1 MESTRVHRPSAALGV
16 VIMLVAGACGTQSS
30 PAPSVPSS
38 ATGSIPPAAT
48 AAGSAPAASTPASA
62 PASIPQGGTLSIGW
76 NGEIQ
81 WLDPALGYD
90 VTSWPAERLMF
101 EPLMAYDNGTTLVPL
116 LADGMPTVSTD
127 GKAYTFKIHS
137 GVNFVNEDGSVLRP
151 MVAADVA
158 ASINR
163 VIDPNLK
170 PNPSP
175 VASGFFGNIV
185 GAADVLAGKAKTASG
200 IKVID
205 ASTVEFDLV
214 VPDATFL
221 NVMATPFSSIVPTEL
236 AGTDA
241 TVFSAKPVGT
251 GPYLFKSYAKGQ
263 GATFVKN
270 PSYWQAGQPYLD
282 TVDYRTG
289 QDDNAMLQQIEAGS
303 LDLMGDPLPPAQF
316 TDVTTN
322 PAYVDQIVHHTLV
335 DTDYVFMDT
344 QMPNS
349 GPFSKVQVRQAVNYA
364 IDKAAI
370 LQISHGAGV
379 AANCIFPPDMPG
391 FDASCN
397 PYPHD
402 VDKAKSLMAEAGYA
416 SGFDTTFYT
425 DTTDP
430 DPQIGA
436 SIQQDLAAIGIR
448 TQIVSQ
454 EFATFLDT
462 IETPHKAPIGWVGWF
477 QDYPDPSDFID
488 PILSCAS
495 AVKGGANAALY
506 CNKTID
512 QMAAAAK
519 GETDTAK
526 RTAAYTQIQSHD
538 HGRRPVGAVPPPGVV
553 HAHQQADRRVRD
565 PPGLAVRRP
574 EPVREAGLV
583 RSDRDD

>member
-1 MESTRVHRPSAALGV
+1 MESTRVPRPSAALGV
-16 VIMLVAGACGTQSS
+16 VIMLVAGACGAQSS
-30 PAPSVPSS
+30 PAPSVQAS
-38 ATGSIPPAAT
+38 APPAASVPAVT
-48 AAGSAPAASTPASA
+48 AAPSVPAAST

-101 EPLMAYDNGTTLVPL
+101 EQLMAYDSGTKLVPL
-116 LADGMPTVSTD
+116 LADGMPTLSAD
-127 GKAYTFKIHS
+127 GKAYTFKLHT

-151 MVAADVA
+151 MTADDVA
-158 ASINR
+158 YSINR
-163 VIDPNLK
+163 ILNPNLK

-175 VASGFFGNIV
+175 VSSGFFGNVV
-185 GAADVLAGKAKTASG
+185 GAADVLSGKATTASG

-205 ASTVEFDLV
+205 PGTIEFDLV

-221 NVMATPFSSIVPTEL
+221 NILATPFSSVVPKEL
-236 AGTDA
+236 AGGDA
-241 TVFSAKPVGT
+241 TAFSAKPVGT

-263 GATFVKN
+263 GAVFVKN
-270 PSYWQAGQPYLD
+270 PAYWQAGQPYLD
-282 TVDYRTG
+282 EIDYKTG
-289 QDDNAMLQQIEAGS
+289 QDDNAMLLQIEAGT
-303 LDLMGDPLPPAQF
+303 LDLMGDPLPAAQF

-322 PAYVDQIVHHTLV
+322 PAYKDQIVHHTLV

-344 QMPNS
+344 QQPSS
-349 GPFSKVQVRQAVNYA
+349 GPFSNVKVRQAVNYA
-364 IDKAAI
+364 IDKTAI

-379 AANCIFPPDMPG
+379 AANCIFPPDLPG
-391 FDASCN
+391 YDASCN

-402 VDKAKSLMAEAGYA
+402 VEKAKALMKDAGFGA
-416 SGFDTTFYT
+416 GFDTKFYT

-448 TQIVSQ
+448 VQIVSQ

-506 CNKTID
+506 CNKTVD
-512 QMAAAAK
+512 QMAAAAR
-519 GETDTAK
+519 GEPDPAK
-526 RTAAYTQIQSHD
+526 RIAAYTQIQSTIMADAPWAPFRHQEWYTLTSKRVGGFEI
-538 HGRRPVGAVPPPGVV
+538 HPVW
-553 HAHQQADRRVRD
+553 QYD
-565 PPGLAVRRP
+565 
-574 EPVREAGLV
+574 V
-583 RSDRDD
+583 RSLYLKPGS

>member
-1 MESTRVHRPSAALGV
+1 MRSIQVYQRVTAMGV
-16 VIMLVAGACGTQSS
+16 AIMLVASACQAQTS
-30 PAPSVPSS
+30 PAPSAPGGVP
-38 ATGSIPPAAT
+38 
-48 AAGSAPAASTPASA
+48 GSAAVTPGASTPAASSVASA
-62 PASIPQGGTLSIGW
+62 SAGIPQGGTLSIGW

-90 VTSWPAERLMF
+90 VTSWPAERLVF
-101 EPLMAYDNGTTLVPL
+101 EPLLAYDQGTALVPL
-116 LADGMPTVSTD
+116 LADGMPTASAD
-127 GKAYTFKIHS
+127 GKTYTVKIHS

-151 MVAADVA
+151 MTAGDVA

-163 VIDPNLK
+163 VLNPNLK

-175 VASGFFGNIV
+175 VGGGFFGNIV
-185 GAADVLAGKAKTASG
+185 GAADVLAGKAQTASG

-205 ASTVEFDLV
+205 PATVEFDLV
-214 VPDATFL
+214 TADATFL
-221 NVMATPFSSIVPTEL
+221 NVLATPFASVVPKEL

-241 TVFSAKPVGT
+241 TAFSAKPVGT

-263 GATFVKN
+263 GAVFVKN

-282 TVDYRTG
+282 QIEYRTG
-289 QDDNAMLQQIEAGS
+289 QDDNTMLQQIEAGT

-322 PAYVDQIVHHTLV
+322 HASQVVHHTIV
-335 DTDYVFMDT
+335 NVDYVFMDT
-344 QMPNS
+344 QQANS
-349 GPFSKVQVRQAVNYA
+349 GPFSNLKVRQAVNYA

-379 AANCIFPPDMPG
+379 PANCIYPPDLPG
-391 FDASCN
+391 YDATCN

-402 VDKAKSLMAEAGYA
+402 VAKAKQLMKDAGFEA
-416 SGFDTTFYT
+416 GFDTKFYT

-488 PILSCAS
+488 PILSCAT
-495 AVKGGANAALY
+495 AVNGGANAALY
-506 CNKTID
+506 CNKD
-512 QMAAAAK
+512 VDALAATAK
-519 GETDTAK
+519 GETDPTK
-526 RTAAYTQIQSHD
+526 RLADYQQIQTTIMADAPWAPFRHQEWYTLVGKGVGGFQI
-538 HGRRPVGAVPPPGVV
+538 HPVW
-553 HAHQQADRRVRD
+553 QYDVRNLWKK
-565 PPGLAVRRP
+565 PA
-574 EPVREAGLV
+574 
-583 RSDRDD
+583 S

>member
-1 MESTRVHRPSAALGV
+1 VQSNRIPWRTSALGV
-16 VIMLVAGACGTQSS
+16 IVILVASACGTQRS
-30 PAPSVPSS
+30 PAPSGG
-38 ATGSIPPAAT
+38 GSV
-48 AAGSAPAASTPASA
+48 APGASA
-62 PASIPQGGTLSIGW
+62 PAGSAAATSGASAPANTPQGGTLSIGW

-90 VTSWPAERLMF
+90 VNSWPAERLIF
-101 EPLMAYDNGTTLVPL
+101 EPLLGYDSGTTLVPL
-116 LADGMPTVSTD
+116 LADGMPTVSVD
-127 GKAYTFKIHS
+127 GKAFTFKIHA
-137 GVNFVNEDGSVLRP
+137 GVNFVNQDGSILRP
-151 MVAADVA
+151 MTADDIA
-158 ASINR
+158 YSINR
-163 VIDPNLK
+163 VLNPNLK

-185 GAADVLAGKAKTASG
+185 GAADVLAGTTQTASG

-205 ASTVEFDLV
+205 PTTIEFDLV
-214 VPDATFL
+214 QADATFL
-221 NVMATPFSSIVPTEL
+221 NVLATPFASIVPKEM
-236 AGTDA
+236 AGVDA
-241 TVFSAKPVGT
+241 TAFSAKPVGT

-270 PSYWQAGQPYLD
+270 PAYWQAGQPYLD
-282 TVDYRTG
+282 QIDYKTG
-289 QDDNAMLQQIEAGS
+289 QDDNAMLLQIEAGT

-322 PAYVDQIVHHTLV
+322 PSYADQIYHHTLV

-344 QMPNS
+344 QQPNN
-349 GPFSKVQVRQAVNYA
+349 GPFSNVKVRQAVNYA

-379 AANCIFPPDMPG
+379 AANCIYPPDLPG
-391 FDASCN
+391 YDATCD

-402 VDKAKSLMAEAGYA
+402 VAKAKALMKEAGFEA
-416 SGFDTTFYT
+416 GFDTTFYT

-448 TQIVSQ
+448 VQIVSQ

-488 PILSCAS
+488 PILSCAA

-506 CNKTID
+506 CNTAVD
-512 QMAAAAK
+512 ATAAAAK
-519 GETDTAK
+519 GETDPAK
-526 RTAAYTQIQSHD
+526 RITAYQQIQNTIMADAPWAPFRHQEWYTLTSKRVGGFSLH
-538 HGRRPVGAVPPPGVV
+538 PVWLY
-553 HAHQQADRRVRD
+553 D
-565 PPGLAVRRP
+565 
-574 EPVREAGLV
+574 V
-583 RSDRDD
+583 RSLWIKPGS

>member
-1 MESTRVHRPSAALGV
+1 MRSIQVYQRVTAMGV
-16 VIMLVAGACGTQSS
+16 AIMLVASACQAQTP
-30 PAPSVPSS
+30 PAPSASGGVPGS
-38 ATGSIPPAAT
+38 AAAT
-48 AAGSAPAASTPASA
+48 PGASA
-62 PASIPQGGTLSIGW
+62 PAVSSVPSASTGIPQGGTLSIGW

-101 EPLMAYDNGTTLVPL
+101 EPLLAYDQGTNLVPL
-116 LADGMPTVSTD
+116 LADGMPTVAAD
-127 GKAYTFKIHS
+127 GKAYTVKIHG

-151 MVAADVA
+151 VTADDVA

-163 VIDPNLK
+163 ILNPNLK

-175 VASGFFGNIV
+175 VGGGFFGNIV
-185 GAADVLAGKAKTASG
+185 GAADVLGGKAQTASG

-205 ASTVEFDLV
+205 PTTVEFDLV
-214 VPDATFL
+214 NADATFPYVL
-221 NVMATPFSSIVPTEL
+221 ATPFASVVPKEL

-263 GATFVKN
+263 GAVFVKN
-270 PSYWQAGQPYLD
+270 PAYWQAGQPYLD
-282 TVDYRTG
+282 QIEYRTG
-289 QDDNAMLQQIEAGS
+289 QDDNTMLQQIEAGT

-322 PAYVDQIVHHTLV
+322 YASQVVHHTIV
-335 DTDYVFMDT
+335 NVDYVFMDT
-344 QMPNS
+344 QQANG
-349 GPFSKVQVRQAVNYA
+349 GPFSNVKVRQAVNHA

-370 LQISHGAGV
+370 LQIAHGAGV
-379 AANCIFPPDMPG
+379 PANCIYPPDLPG
-391 FDASCN
+391 YDSNCN

-402 VDKAKSLMAEAGYA
+402 VAKAKQLMKDAGFEA
-416 SGFDTTFYT
+416 GFDTKFYT

-506 CNKTID
+506 CNKAVD
-512 QMAAAAK
+512 ALAAKAK
-519 GETDTAK
+519 GETDSAK
-526 RTAAYTQIQSHD
+526 RLADYQQIQTTIMADAPWAPFRHQEWYTLVGKGVGGFEI
-538 HGRRPVGAVPPPGVV
+538 HPVW
-553 HAHQQADRRVRD
+553 QYDVRNLWKK
-565 PPGLAVRRP
+565 PN
-574 EPVREAGLV
+574 
-583 RSDRDD
+583 S

>member
-1 MESTRVHRPSAALGV
+1 ASSGVPPS
-16 VIMLVAGACGTQSS
+16 
-30 PAPSVPSS
+30 
-38 ATGSIPPAAT
+38 T
-48 AAGSAPAASTPASA
+48 AASQ
-62 PASIPQGGTLSIGW
+62 PASIPQGGNLSIGW

-101 EPLMAYDNGTTLVPL
+101 ETLLAYDEGTKLVPL
-116 LADGMPTVSTD
+116 LADGMPTISSD
-127 GKAYTFKIHS
+127 GKTVTVKLHT
-137 GVNFVNEDGSVLRP
+137 GVKFVKADGSSLRE
-151 MVAADVA
+151 MTADDVA
-158 ASINR
+158 YSINR
-163 VIDPNLK
+163 VLNPKLK

-175 VASGFFGNIV
+175 VSSGFFGNIV
-185 GAADVLAGKAKTASG
+185 GAAEVLGGTATAASG
-200 IKVID
+200 IKVVD
-205 ASTVEFDLV
+205 PTTVEFDLV
-214 VPDATFL
+214 QADATFL
-221 NVMATPFSSIVPTEL
+221 NVLATPFASVVPKEL
-236 AGTDA
+236 AGDDA
-241 TVFSAKPVGT
+241 TAFSAAPVGT

-263 GATFVKN
+263 GAIFVKN
-270 PSYWQAGQPYLD
+270 PLYWQAGQPYLD
-282 TVDYRTG
+282 QVDYKTG
-289 QDDNAMLQQIEAGS
+289 QDDNAMLLQIEAGT

-322 PAYVDQIVHHTLV
+322 PDYKDQIVHHTLV

-344 QMPNS
+344 QQEKS
-349 GPFSKVQVRQAVNYA
+349 GPFSNVKVRQAVNYA

-379 AANCIFPPDMPG
+379 PANCIFPPDMAG
-391 FDASCN
+391 YDASCN

-402 VDKAKSLMAEAGYA
+402 VEKAKALMKEANLEA
-416 SGFDTTFYT
+416 GFDTTFYT

-506 CNKTID
+506 CNKTVD
-512 QMAAAAK
+512 DMAATAK
-519 GETDTAK
+519 GETDSAK
-526 RTAAYTQIQSHD
+526 RLAAYQQIQTTIMADAPWAPFRHQEWYTLVSKRVGGFAIH
-538 HGRRPVGAVPPPGVV
+538 PVW
-553 HAHQQADRRVRD
+553 QYD
-565 PPGLAVRRP
+565 
-574 EPVREAGLV
+574 V
-583 RSDRDD
+583 RSLYVKPGS

>member
-1 MESTRVHRPSAALGV
+1 MSALGA
-16 VIMLVAGACGTQSS
+16 VIVLIASACGTTSS
-30 PAPSVPSS
+30 PAPSGGASV
-38 ATGSIPPAAT
+38 APP
-48 AAGSAPAASTPASA
+48 ASTPAESAGASSAASA
-62 PASIPQGGTLSIGW
+62 PATIPQGGTLSIGW

-101 EPLMAYDNGTTLVPL
+101 EALLDYDDGTKLVPL

-127 GKAYTFKIHS
+127 GKTVTAKLH
-137 GVNFVNEDGSVLRP
+137 GDVNFVNQDGTVLRK
-151 MVAADVA
+151 MTADDVA
-158 ASINR
+158 YSINR
-163 VIDPNLK
+163 VLDPNLK

-185 GAADVLAGKAKTASG
+185 GAADVLAGTAQTASG

-205 ASTVEFDLV
+205 PTTIEFDLV
-214 VPDATFL
+214 NPDATFL
-221 NVMATPFSSIVPTEL
+221 NVLATPFASIVPKEV
-236 AGTDA
+236 AGDDA
-241 TVFSAKPVGT
+241 TAFSAKPVGT

-270 PSYWQAGQPYLD
+270 PAYWQAGQPYLD
-282 TVDYRTG
+282 QIDYKTG
-289 QDDNAMLQQIEAGS
+289 QDDNAMLLQIEAGT
-303 LDLMGDPLPPAQF
+303 LDMMGDPLPAAQF
-316 TDVTTN
+316 TDVTSN
-322 PAYVDQIVHHTLV
+322 PDYKDQIYHHTLV

-344 QMPNS
+344 QQEKD
-349 GPFSKVQVRQAVNYA
+349 GPFSKLQVRQAVNYA

-379 AANCIFPPDMPG
+379 EADCIYPPDLPG
-391 FDASCN
+391 YDESCN

-402 VDKAKSLMAEAGYA
+402 VDKAKALMKEAGLE

-448 TQIVSQ
+448 ANIVSQ

-506 CNKTID
+506 CNKTVD
-512 QMAAAAK
+512 EMAAAAK
-519 GETDTAK
+519 GETDSAK
-526 RTAAYTQIQSHD
+526 RLAAYQEIQKKIMADAPWAPFRHQEWYTMISKRTGGFSIH
-538 HGRRPVGAVPPPGVV
+538 PVWQYNVRALYVKPG
-553 HAHQQADRRVRD
+553 
-565 PPGLAVRRP
+565 
-574 EPVREAGLV
+574 
-583 RSDRDD
+583 S

>member
-1 MESTRVHRPSAALGV
+1 MEPARVHRPSAALGV
-16 VIMLVAGACGTQSS
+16 IIMLVAGACGTTSS
-30 PAPSVPSS
+30 PAPSVQPSV
-38 ATGSIPPAAT
+38 T
-48 AAGSAPAASTPASA
+48 GSAPAASAPAASEPAASEPAASA
-62 PASIPQGGTLSIGW
+62 SSPASIPQGGTLSIGW
-76 NGEIQ
+76 NSEIQ

-101 EPLMAYDNGTTLVPL
+101 EPLMAYDSGTKLVPL
-116 LADGMPTVSTD
+116 LADGQPTISAD
-127 GKAYTFKIHS
+127 GKTYTFKLHS

-151 MVAADVA
+151 MTADDVA
-158 ASINR
+158 YSINR
-163 VIDPNLK
+163 VLDPNLK

-185 GAADVLAGKAKTASG
+185 GAADVLSGKAKTATG

-205 ASTVEFDLV
+205 PATIEFDLV

-221 NVMATPFSSIVPTEL
+221 NILATPFASVVPKEV
-236 AGTDA
+236 AAEDA
-241 TVFSAKPVGT
+241 TAFSAKPVGT

-270 PSYWQAGQPYLD
+270 PAYWQPGQPYLD
-282 TVDYRTG
+282 SVDYRTG
-289 QDDNAMLQQIEAGS
+289 QDDNAMLQQIQAGT
-303 LDLMGDPLPPAQF
+303 LDMMGDPLPAAQF
-316 TDVTTN
+316 TDITTN
-322 PAYVDQIVHHTLV
+322 PAYADQIVHHTLV

-344 QMPNS
+344 QQPNS
-349 GPFSKVQVRQAVNYA
+349 GPFSNVKVRQAVNYA
-364 IDKAAI
+364 IDKDAI

-391 FDASCN
+391 YDASCD

-402 VDKAKSLMAEAGYA
+402 VDKAKQLMTDAGFA

-448 TQIVSQ
+448 AQIVSQ

-506 CNKTID
+506 CNKSID
-512 QMAAAAK
+512 EEAAAAR
-519 GETDTAK
+519 GEPDATK
-526 RTAAYTQIQSHD
+526 RLAAYTDIQSKIMADAPWAPFRHQEWYTLISKRTGGFEI
-538 HGRRPVGAVPPPGVV
+538 HPVW
-553 HAHQQADRRVRD
+553 QYD
-565 PPGLAVRRP
+565 
-574 EPVREAGLV
+574 V
-583 RSDRDD
+583 RSLYVKPGS

>member
-1 MESTRVHRPSAALGV
+1 VQLTTGHRRVAAIGV
-16 VIMLVAGACGTQSS
+16 AVMLVAGACGASSS
-30 PAPSVPSS
+30 PAPSQAPASEAPAS
-38 ATGSIPPAAT
+38 AGE
-48 AAGSAPAASTPASA
+48 SAPAASSAASQ

-101 EPLMAYDNGTTLVPL
+101 EPLLGYDKGTTLVPL
-116 LADGMPTVSTD
+116 LADGMPTVSAD
-127 GKAYTFKIHS
+127 GKAYTFKLHT

-151 MVAADVA
+151 MTADDVA

-163 VIDPNLK
+163 VLDPNLK

-185 GAADVLAGKAKTASG
+185 GAADVLSGSAKTASG
-200 IKVID
+200 IKVVD
-205 ASTVEFDLV
+205 PSTIEFDLANA
-214 VPDATFL
+214 DATFL
-221 NVMATPFSSIVPTEL
+221 NVMATPFASVVPAEL
-236 AGTDA
+236 AGEDA
-241 TVFSAKPVGT
+241 TAFSAKPVGT

-270 PSYWQAGQPYLD
+270 PGYWQAGQPYLD
-282 TVDYRTG
+282 TIDYRTG

-303 LDLMGDPLPPAQF
+303 LDLMGDPMPAAQF

-322 PAYVDQIVHHTLV
+322 PQYANQIVHHTLV

-344 QMPNS
+344 QQENS
-349 GPFSKVQVRQAVNYA
+349 GPFSNVKVRQAVNYA
-364 IDKAAI
+364 IDKDAI
-370 LQISHGAGV
+370 LQLTHGAGV
-379 AANCIFPPDMPG
+379 AANCIFPPDLG
-391 FDASCN
+391 AYDASCN

-402 VDKAKSLMAEAGYA
+402 VDKAKQLMQDAGFA
-416 SGFDTTFYT
+416 SGFETKFYT

-436 SIQQDLAAIGIR
+436 SIQQDLAAIGIKAD
-448 TQIVSQ
+448 IVSQ

-506 CNKTID
+506 CNKD
-512 QMAAAAK
+512 VDALAAAAK
-519 GETDTAK
+519 GETDVTKRLADYQAIQAK
-526 RTAAYTQIQSHD
+526 IMADAPWAPFRHQEWYTLTGTQVGGFEIH
-538 HGRRPVGAVPPPGVV
+538 PVW
-553 HAHQQADRRVRD
+553 QYD
-565 PPGLAVRRP
+565 
-574 EPVREAGLV
+574 V
-583 RSDRDD
+583 RSLWKIPG